1 MDDLP
6 AIMKTA
12 KEYQN
17 QGRLDEA
24 EAIYLKILEIDGS
37 NAEAFH
43 LLGLICHARGNFDV
57 AAEAIGSAIIID
69 PGVAEFHAN
78 LSATELSRGQP
89 ALANSH
95 ARRAIEL
102 DSSLDTAH
110 YNYGNSYFAL
120 GRTDDAL
127 RAFQAA
133 LGQDPANDH
142 YWANY
147 LFTLNFAPSATR
159 QFIYEANCR
168 WGESMKGLSDGTS
181 LHRSAG
187 VETMAPARKLKLAYY
202 LPELDK
208 HVTVRFLNAMLP
220 YHDRDRFEVFIYG
233 FRSDG
238 GPAPK
243 FLFENADRWVDV
255 RDQSEESIAGIM
267 RANEINVLLHPCT
280 FKARYRTLLAY
291 LPAPIQIA
299 CVNLVSTTGISAT
312 THLITDSYLDPPG
325 KTEKYYTEDLIRL
338 SSFNVYQPP
347 SQAPETAS
355 LPARENGFVTFG
367 SFNNPAKMTPQ
378 TLSLWAEIL
387 IRLPS
392 SRLLLKHRSFD
403 HADVQEAFIRPFREA
418 NIDTQRIAF
427 DGFSQENAEYLATY
441 HKVDIGLDPMPFG
454 GGTTTYE
461 SIWMGVPVVTCAGDT
476 LMGRLSASLMH
487 RLGLPDYV
495 CDTPD
500 KYVET
505 VLDRSND
512 VEHLSAVRGALRG
525 MAKETIFNGRQYVAE
540 LEEAV
545 QSLWRS
551 ASQT

>member
-1 MDDLP
+1 MDDLA
-6 AIMKTA
+6 AIINTA

-24 EAIYLKILEIDGS
+24 EAIYLRILEIDGA
-37 NAEAFH
+37 NAEALH
-43 LLGLICHARGNFDV
+43 LLGLVYHAKGSFDV

-69 PGVAEFHAN
+69 PGIAEFHAN
-78 LSATELSRGQP
+78 LSATELSRGRP
-89 ALANSH
+89 AVANNH
-95 ARRAIEL
+95 ARRAIAL
-102 DSSLDTAH
+102 NSSLGTAH

-120 GRTDDAL
+120 GRADDAL

-133 LGQDPANDH
+133 LEQDPANDH

-159 QFIYEANCR
+159 EFIYEANCR
-168 WGESMKGLSDGTS
+168 WGEALTGLGDSTS
-181 LHRSAG
+181 RRRLAG
-187 VETMAPARKLKLAYY
+187 AGTMARARKLKLAYY

-208 HVTVRFLNAMLP
+208 HVTIRFLTAMLP
-220 YHDRDRFEVFIYG
+220 YHDRDRFEINIYG

-243 FLFENADRWVDV
+243 FLFESADRWVDV
-255 RDQSEESIAGIM
+255 RGKSEENIAGLM
-267 RANEINVLLHPCT
+267 RADEINVLLHPCT

-291 LPAPIQIA
+291 WPAPIQIA
-299 CVNLVSTTGISAT
+299 CVNLISTTGINAT

-347 SQAPETAS
+347 LQAPETAP
-355 LPARENGFVTFG
+355 LPARKNGFITFG

-387 IRLPS
+387 TRLPG
-392 SRLLLKHRSFD
+392 SRLLLKHRYFD

-418 NIDTQRIAF
+418 NIDTQRITF
-427 DGFSQENAEYLATY
+427 DGFSRGNEEYLAAY

-461 SIWMGVPVVTCAGDT
+461 SIWMGVPVVTYAGDT
-476 LMGRLSASLMH
+476 LMGRLSASLMDK
-487 RLGLPDYV
+487 LGLPDYV

-500 KYVET
+500 EYVET

-512 VEHLSAVRGALRG
+512 VEHLSTVRGALRDRAEG
-525 MAKETIFNGRQYVAE
+525 TIFNGPQYVAE
-540 LEEAV
+540 LEEAI
-545 QSLWRS
+545 QDLWQS